1 MKARTEG
8 PYQASARHPAAQPRP
23 GLRRRGCAM
32 TASAPPGGPS
42 DVPATPSPPD
52 ANLCYPEALDWRKLE
67 WTKGGC
73 SFLLLSAQ
81 F

>member
-1 MKARTEG
+1 
-8 PYQASARHPAAQPRP
+8 
-23 GLRRRGCAM
+23 M

-52 ANLCYPEALDWRKLE
+52 ANLCNPEALDWRKLE

-73 SFLLLSAQ
+73 SFLLFCPGSFDRAVMVAQ
-81 F
+81 WYDLKLETRETRVLMQAAVT